1 MRLDR
6 AEDGSLGL
14 SIKVSPASSEM
25 ITILIVITI
34 TIITIIITIAIV
46 IMITNNDNNCSG
58 RSRAQLADPRLKS
71 DQQLAGCQVPPDFH
85 SICIHIS
92 AYIKYI
98 FQFIS
103 SVYMK

>member
-71 DQQLAGCQVPPDFH
+71 DQQLAGCQVPQCFH
-85 SICIHIS
+85 LYSHIS

>member
-34 TIITIIITIAIV
+34 IIITIITIVIVIIAIITK
-46 IMITNNDNNCSG
+46 
-58 RSRAQLADPRLKS
+58 Q
-71 DQQLAGCQVPPDFH
+71 
-85 SICIHIS
+85 
-92 AYIKYI
+92 
-98 FQFIS
+98 
-103 SVYMK
+103 